1 MNSRSRIF
9 EILFTLV
16 GMLVLTLLN
25 LPHSE
30 HEAQPSTPFSSFDDG
45 PEGYHAWYELL
56 VKEGLDVS
64 RFTQRAAFLD
74 TSTAMLIVAE
84 APAAFAVPVP
94 NTDVVALADWIRK
107 GGTLVLLGKGRFVEK
122 ISQELRTSPMRSVSS
137 TTLRIAGIDHLDA
150 AAKAPSIQRAYAGRG
165 AILHLDD
172 ARLLTNSRIARGDR
186 ARFGFWLAQ
195 TGRRTGNVAFDETL
209 HGYLTAVHWWLLFP
223 RTLVAAIVAGAG
235 ILILAMV
242 GAGIRFGPPIHPIQ
256 RRDPSSSEYI
266 EAVASLFARAD
277 AAHKALKD
285 ALHSVARLI
294 AKRVGLPDDV
304 PIGILADRLARPEL
318 RAALLE
324 LENVSSIA
332 SPGAANLIRG
342 IASARLLRKEI
353 VTNELRRG

>member
-9 EILFTLV
+9 EILFALA
-16 GMLVLTLLN
+16 GMVVLTVLN
-25 LPHSE
+25 MSHSE
-30 HEAQPSTPFSSFDDG
+30 HETQPSTPFSSFDDG

-64 RFTQRAAFLD
+64 RFSQRAAFLD
-74 TSTAMLIVAE
+74 ASTATLIVAE
-84 APAAFAVPVP
+84 APAEFAVPVLES
-94 NTDVVALADWIRK
+94 DVVALADWIRE
-107 GGTLVLLGKGRFVEK
+107 GGTLIVLGNVSAFRR
-122 ISQELRTSPMRSVSS
+122 IADELKPSPMRSVSS
-137 TTLRIAGIDHLDA
+137 MTLRTAGINHLDA
-150 AAKAPSIQRAYAGRG
+150 ASKSPSIRRAYAGRG
-165 AILHLDD
+165 AIIYLAD
-172 ARLLTNSRIARGDR
+172 ARLLTNSRISRGDR
-186 ARFGFWLAQ
+186 ARFAFWLAQ
-195 TGRRTGNVAFDETL
+195 TRRRTGNVAFDETP

-223 RTLVAAIVAGAG
+223 RTLVAAIVAGA
-235 ILILAMV
+235 IIVILAMV
-242 GAGIRFGPPIHPIQ
+242 GAGIRFGPPIHPVQ

-277 AAHKALKD
+277 AAHKALTD

-332 SPGAANLIRG
+332 SPDAANLIRG

-353 VTNELRRG
+353 LTNELRRG